1 MWKVAGNSG
10 KEFISFCFKVIALAA
25 VFFTPVCL
33 AQNPTTGNPVS
44 GNLVLVTGNS
54 PIGTQLLDNAGG
66 LTVAPGGNYIFTITL
81 TSGSGAFQSVGTG
94 QNAMSLSAYA
104 WPGFASNNYTP
115 GPLDPNVTLSNFQFI
130 DSTHASFALSV
141 SSGASTGVDQIQ
153 ASEFSAGAVWPI
165 FIQPSS
171 PPGLPNPPSPS
182 TSCGTPAIASV
193 TPDTWMAGQSYPIT
207 IVGSGF
213 TNAAMAAA
221 NSNCTANQLTVSV
234 PAGSVTLSNVVIMD
248 STKITAT
255 VQPVQT
261 DPTENA
267 TLILWGASSGG
278 VLVARAR
285 TGANAMADTAAT
297 PVDAGGP
304 PGLQQ
309 VATGNAK
316 VANGK
321 LYVID
326 PYLVASPDS
335 TSISESD
342 VISRL
347 SNYSSVQAKGMI
359 TDGSATAIAVYK
371 IGVNKQITFTGT
383 GGLEFESW
391 NPSFL
396 NYPPSYGNCGGSCSI
411 DVIPQIQGSD
421 GNYYAFALVLAPPQ
435 GSSTSYGFQAGTV
448 TASVATD
455 SGPVSSK
462 PTYLD
467 IGPTPVIF
475 VHGLWANAATFDEMR
490 TNLGFAQPWQ
500 TFLYKYGVLT
510 AMCYDATVPFDFGG
524 PDPSTAGPPPSNA
537 YVTANCEKASS
548 TAISQAIG
556 QIQTSLDNVN
566 YVGGRVDIIA
576 HSMGGL
582 AARHYTATSLY
593 SSSSNAA
600 RSRSVG
606 PLRTIIAIDTPET
619 GSPLARALLFP
630 AIAHSTCASPLIA
643 SSGNLCTP
651 ASGTWFA
658 VCPAS
663 AESTFAQCFRGST
676 VKKPIGPGS
685 SPETIAPCIVAGQSD
700 SGCGAVASLAPNSPN
715 IVAAP
720 RIDAIQNQFTK
731 WFAIESDW
739 RDNGDNSS
747 SALRSFFN
755 DLLAAM
761 ELHSPL
767 PDGVCPQTQLAPYSP
782 PTLLCLMEDDPNND
796 VIVPTSSQGDDTSG
810 NLVEFFNAAHASL
823 GLGNV
828 LPQYWAKS
836 DANILD
842 RRADN
847 CVVQILLTSTIQ
859 GCSAAPSPATTS
871 QALRSIGEERE
882 INVQAAPGESLEDA
896 IERTSHP
903 MKLNTRIIELEA
915 ANTDAAVGSPIRL
928 HLTVPPGKIS
938 TIQYHEQAQ
947 HGDIDTG
954 DSGIAKVVEDEGE
967 NKTIEVRPL
976 QLGEVYVS
984 VSVLYADNSTGKQS
998 VKLNVVPSEAGLT
1011 QFAVDQGFHDIELK
1025 LGGNKG
1031 ESTHWLVPMVT
1042 YSGVKYPIRLD
1053 DSTRLSFAI
1062 DQTVGDPVIQLD
1074 RDGLIHALRLGEA
1087 TITADFAGVR
1097 DQIKVR
1103 VSGD

>member
-1 MWKVAGNSG
+1 MCLGLVDNLAEFYPEAKWQRCIVHFYRNVWTAVPTGKVKG
-10 KEFISFCFKVIALAA
+10 VAA
-25 VFFTPVCL
+25 MLKATH
-33 AQNPTTGNPVS
+33 AQE
-44 GNLVLVTGNS
+44 
-54 PIGTQLLDNAGG
+54 DA
-66 LTVAPGGNYIFTITL
+66 
-81 TSGSGAFQSVGTG
+81 QSASTG

-104 WPGFASNNYTP
+104 WPGFASNNYAP
-115 GPLDPNVTLSNFQFI
+115 GPLDSNVTLSSFQYV

-153 ASEFSAGAVWPI
+153 ANEFSSGAVWPI
-165 FIQPSS
+165 FIQPPS

-182 TSCGTPAIASV
+182 TSCGTPSIASV

-234 PAGSVTLSNVVIMD
+234 PTGSVTLSNIVIMD

-297 PVDAGGP
+297 PADAGGP

-411 DVIPQIQGSD
+411 DVSPQIQGSD

-582 AARHYTATSLY
+582 VIRHFTTTSLY
-593 SSSSNAA
+593 SLKSNTE
-600 RSRSVG
+600 RSRSEG
-606 PLRTIIAIDTPET
+606 PLRTIATLDSPET
-619 GSPLARALLFP
+619 GSPLAQALLTG
-630 AIAHSTCASPLIA
+630 AITNATCSFTTEQ
-643 SSGNLCTP
+643 SSGQVVCSLGPAPLNLGTTWQNLCP
-651 ASGTWFA
+651 Q
-658 VCPAS
+658 S
-663 AESTFAQCFRGST
+663 AQSTFAQCLADPLL
-676 VKKPIGPGS
+676 KMPIGPGLNPTNNS
-685 SPETIAPCIVAGQSD
+685 PCISEGQSD

-715 IVAAP
+715 IAAAP
-720 RIDAIQNQFTK
+720 RIDTIVSQYTK
-731 WFAIESDW
+731 LFAIESDW
-739 RDNGDNSS
+739 RDNGGGST

-755 DLLAAM
+755 DLLADM
-761 ELHSPL
+761 SLHSPL
-767 PDGVCPQTQLAPYSP
+767 PDGLCPSTHLGNP
-782 PTLLCLMEDDPNND
+782 PTLLCLMGNDPDND
-796 VIVPTSSQGDDTSG
+796 VIVPTRSQSDDTSG
-810 NLVEFFNAAHASL
+810 NLVEFFNDAHASL
-823 GLGNV
+823 GFGNL
-828 LPQYWAKS
+828 LPQYWALS

-842 RRADN
+842 GRADG
-847 CVVQILLTSTIQ
+847 CVEQILLTSTIQ
-859 GCSAAPSPATTS
+859 GCPASTPQAPAGQAVQSFSAEDRFT
-871 QALRSIGEERE
+871 I
-882 INVQAAPGESLEDA
+882 QAAPGESLEDA
-896 IERTSHP
+896 RERTSHP
-903 MKLNTRIIELEA
+903 MQLNTRRVQLDGPS
-915 ANTDAAVGSPIRL
+915 TDVALGSPVRL
-928 HLTVPPGKIS
+928 HLNVPPGKI
-938 TIQYHEQAQ
+938 TAIGYHELGAYGQ
-947 HGDIDTG
+947 IDTADSGTAKIVEDQG
-954 DSGIAKVVEDEGE
+954 DSKA
-967 NKTIEVRPL
+967 IEVWPL
-976 QLGEVYVS
+976 QLGEVGVS
-984 VSVLYADNSTGKQS
+984 VTVLNADNSTGEQS
-998 VKLNVVPSEAGLT
+998 VKLNVVPSATGLT
-1011 QFAVDQGFHDIELK
+1011 QFAIDQGFHRVELK
-1025 LGGNKG
+1025 LNGH
-1031 ESTHWLVPMVT
+1031 ESEDTHWLVPLVT
-1042 YSGVKYPIRLD
+1042 YASVKYPIRLI
-1053 DSTRLSFAI
+1053 DSKQLSF
-1062 DQTVGDPVIQLD
+1062 TVEQSASDPVIQLD
-1074 RDGLIHALRLGEA
+1074 RNGFIRALRIGEA
-1087 TITADFAGVR
+1087 TITGDFAGVR
-1097 DQIKVR
+1097 DQITVLVKAN
-1103 VSGD
+1103 